1 MNLEKI
7 LAQYD
12 AMFGKNSLEEIENYL
27 VKTIAEAKEKAEL
40 GIVITLLN
48 EIIGFCR
55 DTTQKEKA
63 LYYCEELQQV
73 LKMMK
78 KRIMTLLNL

>member
-12 AMFGKNSLEEIENYL
+12 AMFGTNSLEEIEDYL
-27 VKTIAEAKEKAEL
+27 VNTITEAKEKSEY

-63 LYYCEELQQV
+63 LRYCEELQKI
-73 LKMMK
+73 LKLMK
-78 KRIMTLLNL
+78 LE

>member
-1 MNLEKI
+1 MNLETI

-27 VKTIAEAKEKAEL
+27 VEMIAEAKEKSEF

-48 EIIGFCR
+48 EIIGFYR

-63 LYYCEELQQV
+63 LHYCEELQQV

-78 KRIMTLLNL
+78 